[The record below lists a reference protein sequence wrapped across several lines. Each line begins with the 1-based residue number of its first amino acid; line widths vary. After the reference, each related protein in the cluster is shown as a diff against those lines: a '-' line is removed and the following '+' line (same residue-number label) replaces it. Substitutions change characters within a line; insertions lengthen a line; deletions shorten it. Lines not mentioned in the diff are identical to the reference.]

1 MKTAVNGSTVFMFP
15 SHGLK
20 VGYLI
25 SILIYPLPLIAHVH
39 FCLFSVFFLKIFLY
53 SMNRQCPTVHI

>member
-39 FCLFSVFFLKIFLY
+39 FCLFSVFFF
-53 SMNRQCPTVHI
+53 